1 MKDTVD
7 SSTKIVTIDQ
17 PRKSTSLLTTEDM
30 TDLEER
36 FDKWT
41 NNRSKKIVDD
51 LFDGLKVGSLNTKE
65 DELIV
70 GFQVFLGQFPSTLRM
85 RMQKILD
92 GGCAV
97 R

>member
-1 MKDTVD
+1 LIVLLNIENEKPLFKDTVD
-7 SSTKIVTIDQ
+7 SSLKVD
-17 PRKSTSLLTTEDM
+17 PRRKSTSLLTIEEM
-30 TDLEER
+30 NDLEER
-36 FDKWT
+36 FDKWM

-51 LFDGLKVGSLNTKE
+51 LFDGLKV
-65 DELIV
+65 
-70 GFQVFLGQFPSTLRM
+70 FLGQFSATLRM

>member
-1 MKDTVD
+1 MIYIENEKPLLKDTVD
-7 SSTKIVTIDQ
+7 SSIKIKTIEQ
-17 PRKSTSLLTTEDM
+17 SRKSTSLLTTEEM
-30 TDLEER
+30 IDLEER

-41 NNRSKKIVDD
+41 NNRSKKILDD
-51 LFDGLKVGSLNTKE
+51 LFDGLKV
-65 DELIV
+65 
-70 GFQVFLGQFPSTLRM
+70 FLGQFSTTLRM

>member
-1 MKDTVD
+1 M
-7 SSTKIVTIDQ
+7 
-17 PRKSTSLLTTEDM
+17 
-30 TDLEER
+30 
-36 FDKWT
+36 
-41 NNRSKKIVDD
+41 
-51 LFDGLKVGSLNTKE
+51 KE